1 MNAPIM
7 MSDLDATQWIA
18 STFGCVMTSCRANSL
33 PERRVGSGATQGL
46 QSVRR
51 EVT

>member
-33 PERRVGSGATQGL
+33 PAHRVGSGATQAL